1 MFFMHA
7 PPTLKSLQETA
18 GANGTNEEHQN
29 GDSSETLVKQVEQ
42 MNAEI
47 KFQELDD
54 FIQEVCGTES

>member
-7 PPTLKSLQETA
+7 PPTLKSLQET

-29 GDSSETLVKQVEQ
+29 GNSSETLVKQVEQ

-47 KFQELDD
+47 KFQELDQ
-54 FIQEVCGTES
+54 FITEVCGAES